1 MSPLRGRK
9 IRRIYINSEDNYNE
23 NSLSK
28 INNNSYDDNYSRYN
42 HYRKLSKLG
51 GINLSEIGQVGV
63 GVESVSGT
71 EVISGS
77 GSGMLIERDS
87 SNLENPRNASNFN
100 AANLEEFSCNNK
112 QVLNTGISDYRTNQ
126 GINIEKISRDDVNM
140 LKNSQ
145 ENNMYIKN
153 LNPVQ
158 LKYLQK
164 TQKILSYELSNYKS
178 GIKQLLSIPEYLPCD
193 M

>member
-28 INNNSYDDNYSRYN
+28 INNGSYDDNYSRYN
-42 HYRKLSKLG
+42 HYRKLSKLS
-51 GINLSEIGQVGV
+51 GINLSEIGQVG

-71 EVISGS
+71 EVASGS
-77 GSGMLIERDS
+77 GSGMFIERDPG
-87 SNLENPRNASNFN
+87 NLENPGNISNFS
-100 AANLEEFSCNNK
+100 AVNLEEFTCNNK
-112 QVLNTGISDYRTNQ
+112 QVMNTGINDYRTNQ
-126 GINIEKISRDDVNM
+126 GINIENISRDDVNM

-153 LNPVQ
+153 LNPMQ

-164 TQKILSYELSNYKS
+164 TQKILSYELSSYKS

>member
-23 NSLSK
+23 NSLNK
-28 INNNSYDDNYSRYN
+28 INNSSCYDDNFNRYN

-51 GINLSEIGQVGV
+51 GFNLAEIGQSGGV
-63 GVESVSGT
+63 VTGQ
-71 EVISGS
+71 
-77 GSGMLIERDS
+77 GMCIERAPSQIVSPSHDIAKYDGVS
-87 SNLENPRNASNFN
+87 LEGFN
-100 AANLEEFSCNNK
+100 HSNK
-112 QVLNTGISDYRTNQ
+112 QVVNSVINDYRMNH
-126 GINIEKISRDDVNM
+126 GINIDNISRDDGN
-140 LKNSQ
+140 LLSSSQ
-145 ENNMYIKN
+145 ENMYIKN
-153 LNPVQ
+153 LNPMQ

>member
-28 INNNSYDDNYSRYN
+28 INNGNYDDNYNRYN
-42 HYRKLSKLG
+42 HYRKLSKLS
-51 GINLSEIGQVGV
+51 GINLSEIGQVGGV
-63 GVESVSGT
+63 GT
-71 EVISGS
+71 
-77 GSGMLIERDS
+77 GSGMCIEKAS
-87 SNLENPRNASNFN
+87 SNLG
-100 AANLEEFSCNNK
+100 NLENNIADFNGVNLGESTHNNK
-112 QVLNTGISDYRTNQ
+112 QVVNAIIGDYRINQ
-126 GINIEKISRDDVNM
+126 GINIENICKDDASM
-140 LKNSQ
+140 LNNSQ
-145 ENNMYIKN
+145 ENMYIKN
-153 LNPVQ
+153 LNPIQ

-164 TQKILSYELSNYKS
+164 TQKMLSYELSNYKS

>member
-28 INNNSYDDNYSRYN
+28 INNSGCYDDNYNNRYN
-42 HYRKLSKLG
+42 HYRKLSKLSG
-51 GINLSEIGQVGV
+51 LNLAEIGQVGV
-63 GVESVSGT
+63 GVETKSGT
-71 EVISGS
+71 C
-77 GSGMLIERDS
+77 IEK
-87 SNLENPRNASNFN
+87 ASNQLGNPDIDLAKYDGVGLGGFTH
-100 AANLEEFSCNNK
+100 NNK
-112 QVLNTGISDYRTNQ
+112 QVVSAVIDYRINQ
-126 GINIEKISRDDVNM
+126 GINIDNISRGDVNM
-140 LKNSQ
+140 LNNSQ
-145 ENNMYIKN
+145 ENMYIKN
-153 LNPVQ
+153 LNPMQ

>member
-1 MSPLRGRK
+1 MMSAV
-9 IRRIYINSEDNYNE
+9 IN
-23 NSLSK
+23 
-28 INNNSYDDNYSRYN
+28 
-42 HYRKLSKLG
+42 
-51 GINLSEIGQVGV
+51 
-63 GVESVSGT
+63 
-71 EVISGS
+71 
-77 GSGMLIERDS
+77 
-87 SNLENPRNASNFN
+87 
-100 AANLEEFSCNNK
+100 
-112 QVLNTGISDYRTNQ
+112 DYRTNQ
-126 GINIEKISRDDVNM
+126 GINIENINRDDVNM

-153 LNPVQ
+153 LSPMQ